1 MKNIL
6 TLQSGKQVVVLVFGQ
21 DEEVYAEVF
30 KSAFENTEELDEIKA
45 LLEADERNITDVR
58 VIAEVDYNNSDAEQ
72 NQ

>member
-6 TLQSGKQVVVLVFGQ
+6 TLQSGKEVVVLVFGQ

-30 KSAFENTEELDEIKA
+30 KSAFENEAELIEIQD
-45 LLEADERNITDVR
+45 LLLADPRKITDVR
-58 VIAEVDYNNSDAEQ
+58 VIGEVDYNISDADA